1 MTSASLATPE
11 PELQRLPLQECAYA
25 LSVALAAFAAWAWL
39 SSAGVW
45 AALGG
50 LRGALAP
57 QAAGFILLAALSF
70 IVQIAANVAAAAA
83 RQAQACKLPKEFERA
98 RTLMLLGGAYNA
110 VSLHHAFSLV
120 GFLSGDMALL
130 IWPLAGALAFY
141 EPAQY
146 WIDEALAHER
156 ADRKAKRDAAEQAAM
171 DAHHERNRRLDDEAR
186 QRREASQNAG
196 GTSVVTN
203 LDAHRPRRR
212 RASQTALAIAAAAAA
227 PMAANAAEIG
237 QGVQAPAHVQ
247 AEQRP
252 VEARIPSRDEIEGA
266 RYQLNMRGVRPSF
279 RTVAAHLC
287 VRKCDIEA
295 VWPKGVPLAYADA
308 A

>member
-1 MTSASLATPE
+1 MTTAVATPE

-25 LSVALAAFAAWAWL
+25 LSIALAAFAAWAWL

-45 AALGG
+45 AALSG

-83 RQAQACKLPKEFERA
+83 RQAQATNLPKECERA
-98 RTLMLLGGAYNA
+98 RVLMILGGAYNA
-110 VSLHHAFSLV
+110 VSRHHAFSLV

-156 ADRKAKRDAAEQAAM
+156 ADRKAKRDAAEQAAA
-171 DAHHERNRRLDDEAR
+171 DARSERLRRLDDDAR

-196 GTSVVTN
+196 GTEVVTR
-203 LDAHRPRRR
+203 LDEHRPRKRR
-212 RASQTALAIAAAAAA
+212 GAQTAAAAVLAA
-227 PMAANAAEIG
+227 SGPMAANAGEIP
-237 QGVQAPAHVQ
+237 QGVQAPALVQ
-247 AEQRP
+247 SEQRP
-252 VEARIPSRDEIEGA
+252 VEARVPSRDEVEDA
-266 RYQLNMRGVRPSF
+266 RYQLNLRGVRPSF

-295 VWPKGVPLAYADA
+295 VWPKGVPLAFADA

>member
-1 MTSASLATPE
+1 MIPMTTAHALPE

-25 LSVALAAFAAWAWL
+25 LSIALAAFAAWAWL

-45 AALGG
+45 AAMGG

-83 RQAQACKLPKEFERA
+83 RQAQAAGLPKEFERA
-98 RTLMLLGGAYNA
+98 RVLMILGGAYNA

-146 WIDEALAHER
+146 WIDEALAGAR
-156 ADRKAKRDAAEQAAM
+156 AERKARADAAERAERDAIRQRQERLEARRTEQANVTPLARKAALVAGAGATALTGQAAASEPFQGIDPPM
-171 DAHHERNRRLDDEAR
+171 NDAPYAQRAHAGADARVAQAMALKGRFTRAEVARKMRVSESTVTRLWR
-186 QRREASQNAG
+186 AG
-196 GTSVVTN
+196 
-203 LDAHRPRRR
+203 DA
-212 RASQTALAIAAAAAA
+212 ANKAALAAA
-227 PMAANAAEIG
+227 
-237 QGVQAPAHVQ
+237 
-247 AEQRP
+247 
-252 VEARIPSRDEIEGA
+252 
-266 RYQLNMRGVRPSF
+266 
-279 RTVAAHLC
+279 
-287 VRKCDIEA
+287 
-295 VWPKGVPLAYADA
+295 
-308 A
+308 